1 MISGAWITT
10 GGMQRRCDEARRG
23 GGAGVHDSSRLENQG
38 VLYRDRALGLR
49 AEQGAA
55 RRSQGQS
62 THTMTTLFLQ
72 IEPVFSNN
80 IKLYGKRCMKGNVRI
95 KQKLNKVK

>member
-1 MISGAWITT
+1 MHAGVMKHVAIVTVYVGFRSVDHDRGYAR
-10 GGMQRRCDEARRG
+10 GCDEARRG

-55 RRSQGQS
+55 RRS
-62 THTMTTLFLQ
+62 
-72 IEPVFSNN
+72 
-80 IKLYGKRCMKGNVRI
+80 
-95 KQKLNKVK
+95 

>member
-1 MISGAWITT
+1 MDPNDF
-10 GGMQRRCDEARRG
+10 RRVDYDRGYARGCDEARRG

-62 THTMTTLFLQ
+62 TQTVTLTFD
-72 IEPVFSNN
+72 P
-80 IKLYGKRCMKGNVRI
+80 
-95 KQKLNKVK
+95 KVSPHIQGH